1 MVDSGWTDA
10 HSIWYILTEQRSQ
23 KSVPKE
29 RGVANR
35 VDPLGV
41 HYHGY
46 HLCMNVRERK
56 RGGESK
62 IERWREGGR
71 EEGGGRER
79 ERGKGEREISITF
92 LRYYYIPTSS
102 WS

>member
-1 MVDSGWTDA
+1 MVNSGRTDA
-10 HSIWYILTEQRSQ
+10 HSIRYILTEQRSQ

-29 RGVANR
+29 RGVANC

-41 HYHGY
+41 HHHGY

-56 RGGESK
+56 RGGGRAR
-62 IERWREGGR
+62 ERGGGR
-71 EEGGGRER
+71 EGGGRER

-92 LRYYYIPTSS
+92 
-102 WS
+102 